1 MSGKITIT
9 FGNRTDLGLTR
20 SENQDSL
27 GKFPE
32 NSTDLAGPQGQL
44 FIVADGMGGH
54 QGGREASQTAVRI
67 ILDIYSANKTGDIDE
82 VLEDALQ
89 DANREIFKLA
99 SSDPKLFGMGTTC
112 IALSLVED
120 EGCIAH
126 VGDSRVYRIN
136 ESTIEQLT
144 QDHSQVG
151 EMQRQGIISQQE
163 AKDHPQRFLLNRA
176 LGAREV
182 VEVDIYDDI
191 KLTPGDYF
199 LLCTDGLA
207 KVEDEEIKKTVL
219 SNPPQ
224 EACDELV
231 KLANER
237 GGEDNVT
244 VQVIQVEETSPITET
259 VLL

>member
-1 MSGKITIT
+1 
-9 FGNRTDLGLTR
+9 LTR

-32 NSTDLAGPQGQL
+32 NSTDLARPLGQL

-67 ILDIYSANKTGDIDE
+67 IQDIYSANKTGDIDE
-82 VLEDALQ
+82 ILEDALQ
-89 DANREIFKLA
+89 AANQEIFKLA
-99 SSDPKLFGMGTTC
+99 SSDPNLFGMGTTC
-112 IALSLVED
+112 TALSLVE
-120 EGCIAH
+120 ESACIAH
-126 VGDSRVYRIN
+126 VGDSRAYRTN
-136 ESTIEQLT
+136 KSTVEQLT

-151 EMQRQGIISQQE
+151 EMERQGLISQQE
-163 AKDHPQRFLLNRA
+163 AKEHPQRFLLNRA
-176 LGAREV
+176 LGARED
-182 VEVDIYDDI
+182 VEVDIFDKI

-207 KVEDEEIKKTVL
+207 KVEDEELRETVL

-224 EACDELV
+224 KACDELV

-237 GGEDNVT
+237 GGEDNVS
-244 VQVIQVEETSPITET
+244 VQLIRVEGTILFGPH
-259 VLL
+259 

>member
-1 MSGKITIT
+1 MTEKITIT

-67 ILDIYSANKTGDIDE
+67 IQDIYSADTTGDIDK

-89 DANREIFKLA
+89 EANREIFKRA
-99 SSDPKLFGMGTTC
+99 SSDPSLFGMGTTC
-112 IALSLVED
+112 TALSIVE
-120 EGCIAH
+120 ESVCIAH
-126 VGDSRVYRIN
+126 VGDSRAYRIN

-144 QDHSQVG
+144 RDHSQVG
-151 EMQRQGIISQQE
+151 EMERQGIISQQE
-163 AKDHPQRFLLNRA
+163 AKEHPQRFLLNRA
-176 LGAREV
+176 LGARED
-182 VEVDIYDDI
+182 VEVDIYDEI

-199 LLCTDGLA
+199 LLCSDGLA

-224 EACDELV
+224 DACDELV

-244 VQVIQVEETSPITET
+244 VQVIQVVDAI
-259 VLL
+259 

>member
-1 MSGKITIT
+1 VNRKLTIT
-9 FGNRTDLGLTR
+9 VGNRTDLGLTR

-32 NSTDLAGPQGQL
+32 NSTDLAGPRGQL

-54 QGGREASQTAVRI
+54 RGGREASQTAVRI
-67 ILDIYSANKTGDIDE
+67 IQDIYSSNTSGDIDE

-89 DANREIFKLA
+89 AANREIFKLA
-99 SSDPKLFGMGTTC
+99 CSDPNLFGMGTTC
-112 IALSLVED
+112 TVLSLVED
-120 EGCIAH
+120 EACIAH

-151 EMQRQGIISQQE
+151 EMERQGIISQRE
-163 AKDHPQRFLLNRA
+163 AREHPQRFLLNRA
-176 LGAREV
+176 LGARED
-182 VEVDIYDDI
+182 VEVDIYDNI

-207 KVEDEEIKKTVL
+207 KVDDQELKEAVL

-224 EACDELV
+224 QACDQLV

-244 VQVIQVEETSPITET
+244 VQVIQVEESI
-259 VLL
+259 

>member
-20 SENQDSL
+20 SENQDSM

-32 NSTDLAGPQGQL
+32 NSTDLAGPLGQL

-54 QGGREASQTAVRI
+54 RGGREASQTAVRI
-67 ILDIYSANKTGDIDE
+67 IQDFYSANANGDTDE

-89 DANREIFKLA
+89 EANREIFRLA
-99 SSDPKLFGMGTTC
+99 SGDPALFGMGTTC
-112 IALSLVED
+112 TVLSLIDD
-120 EGCIAH
+120 EVCIAH
-126 VGDSRVYRIN
+126 VGDSRAYRIN
-136 ESTIEQLT
+136 ESTFEQLT
-144 QDHSQVG
+144 EDHSQVG
-151 EMQRQGIISQQE
+151 EMERQGIISHQE
-163 AKDHPQRFLLNRA
+163 AREHPQRFLLNRA
-176 LGAREV
+176 LGARED

-191 KLTPGDYF
+191 KLASDDYF
-199 LLCTDGLA
+199 LLCSDGLA
-207 KVEDEEIKKTVL
+207 KVEDEEMKKVVL
-219 SNPPQ
+219 SNTPQ

-244 VQVIQVEETSPITET
+244 VQVIQVNQEI
-259 VLL
+259 

>member
-1 MSGKITIT
+1 VNRKLTIT
-9 FGNRTDLGLTR
+9 VGNRTDLGLTR

-32 NSTDLAGPQGQL
+32 NSTDLSGPLGQL
-44 FIVADGMGGH
+44 FIIADGMGGH
-54 QGGREASQTAVRI
+54 RGGREASQTAVRI
-67 ILDIYSANKTGDIDE
+67 IQDIYFTNKTGDIDE
-82 VLEDALQ
+82 VLKDALRE
-89 DANREIFKLA
+89 ANREIFKLA
-99 SSDPKLFGMGTTC
+99 SSDPNLFGMGTTC
-112 IALSLVED
+112 TVLSLVED
-120 EGCIAH
+120 KACIAH
-126 VGDSRVYRIN
+126 VGDSRAYRIN

-151 EMQRQGIISQQE
+151 EMERQGIISQQE
-163 AKDHPQRFLLNRA
+163 AKEHPQRFLLNRA
-176 LGAREV
+176 LGARED
-182 VEVDIYDDI
+182 VEVDIYDNI

-207 KVEDEEIKKTVL
+207 KVDDQELKEAVL

-224 EACDELV
+224 QACDQLV

-244 VQVIQVEETSPITET
+244 VQVIQVVEET
-259 VLL
+259 